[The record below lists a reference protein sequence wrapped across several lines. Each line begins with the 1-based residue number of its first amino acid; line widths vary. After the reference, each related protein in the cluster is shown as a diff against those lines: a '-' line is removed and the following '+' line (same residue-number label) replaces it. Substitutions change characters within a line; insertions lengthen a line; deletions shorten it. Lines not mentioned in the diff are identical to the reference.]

1 MKNSA
6 GLGIGQALLL
16 EKCLLAL
23 ELTGRLQQA
32 GLNFIF
38 KGGTSLL
45 LHFDQPKRLSID
57 VDIVCL
63 DELPKL
69 EEVLDKITKEQGS
82 LFIGWDHQKWRDREA
97 PPTLHFLIYYDS
109 KVEAG
114 GGQSIQLDVIQSECP
129 HAKVIERRIEVG
141 FASLE
146 EEVFVRIPT
155 ASSLLGDKL
164 ATLAPTTIGY
174 PYQPITRKG
183 KLAEPR
189 PIKVAK
195 HLFDLSELSGVAGN
209 LAETIQTYQSVHA
222 EQVKFR
228 DEHFEISDCLDD
240 TQDCAYWTSIPR
252 APKKDPSGKEKY
264 DYMAQGV
271 NNLKSHLIGGKFG
284 TEGARNA
291 AGRAALVA
299 ELVRRNR
306 VSFDLPGF
314 LNAPLDL
321 EALKTASLDGLW
333 KYLESIRRTQ
343 PNAFACW
350 HQAQQLR
357 ASDASS

>member
-1 MKNSA
+1 VIFSPNAFESSDLRSVSA
-6 GLGIGQALLL
+6 DLGIGQALLL

-23 ELTGRLQQA
+23 ELTGRLKQA

-45 LHFDQPKRLSID
+45 LHFDKPKRLSID

-69 EEVLDKITKEQGS
+69 GEVLDLITKEQGS
-82 LFIGWDHQKWRDREA
+82 IFQRWEHQDWRDREA

-129 HAKVIERRIEVG
+129 HTNIIERRIEVG

-146 EEVFVRIPT
+146 EEVFVSTPSS
-155 ASSLLGDKL
+155 SSLLGDKL
-164 ATLAPTTIGY
+164 ATLAPATIGY
-174 PYQPITRKG
+174 PYQPITRRG
-183 KLAEPR
+183 ELDEPR

-195 HLFDLSELSGVAGN
+195 HLFDLSELSVVADN
-209 LAETIQTYQSVHA
+209 LTETIETYHAVHA

-228 DEHFEISDCLDD
+228 GEHFEITDCLDD

-252 APKKDPSGKEKY
+252 MPKDAAGKKKY
-264 DYMAQGV
+264 EYMVRGIG
-271 NNLKSHLIGGKFG
+271 NLKSHLIG
-284 TEGARNA
+284 
-291 AGRAALVA
+291 
-299 ELVRRNR
+299 
-306 VSFDLPGF
+306 
-314 LNAPLDL
+314 
-321 EALKTASLDGLW
+321 W
-333 KYLESIRRTQ
+333 KYKLLCPEAVIIQ
-343 PNAFACW
+343 
-350 HQAQQLR
+350 
-357 ASDASS
+357 D